1 MWNLSWG
8 NVFTSLPSDMIR
20 HLGSPMRSW
29 SKYLNIQGN
38 KNVSISQ
45 VSWVR
50 HPELAILS
58 HHTTIFTTDTRFAV
72 HLFPRSGVVELRI
85 HKVINNFDP
94 PFYFYCSLFFPC
106 HINAPIPSIHFFH
119 LHIWAV
125 LCWNILQCAFSSVYN
140 DIIVLFAKPF
150 NIRRAQN
157 LANRCTWTPPTYYF
171 SLHPTSHPC
180 AALGGALGGAKL
192 HSAQHF

>member
-1 MWNLSWG
+1 MTDNRSLKMWNLSWG

-29 SKYLNIQGN
+29 SKYLSIQGN

-94 PFYFYCSLFFPC
+94 PFYFYCSLFFLVIPMLQYLAFIFSIFTFHTHLSSEIKC
-106 HINAPIPSIHFFH
+106 VGIFCSVHSAVCIMISLFFLQNPSI
-119 LHIWAV
+119 
-125 LCWNILQCAFSSVYN
+125 
-140 DIIVLFAKPF
+140 
-150 NIRRAQN
+150 
-157 LANRCTWTPPTYYF
+157 
-171 SLHPTSHPC
+171 
-180 AALGGALGGAKL
+180 
-192 HSAQHF
+192 